1 MHLYYRA
8 IGGTVGRI
16 QFESKLFSPNET
28 TIMETSIYKLIS
40 LYSIAFLEV
49 VNRRIDCNQGLQ
61 NFFFYLS

>member
-1 MHLYYRA
+1 MHFYYRA
-8 IGGTVGRI
+8 IGGTHTVGRI

-49 VNRRIDCNQGLQ
+49 VNRRIDC
-61 NFFFYLS
+61 